1 MLEAGIKG
9 MRETTVTEE
18 VTAKSVGSG
27 ELNVYATPA
36 MIALMEE
43 TAYKSVADELED
55 GMGSVGTKMDV
66 NHVSATPLGMK
77 VTCETELIQ
86 VDGRRLVFA
95 VKASDESGLIGE
107 GTHERFVVQNERFQA
122 KADGKAAE

>member
-9 MRETTVTEE
+9 KRTVTVSVETT
-18 VTAKSVGSG
+18 AKAMGSG

-43 TAYKSVADELED
+43 TAYKSVAGELDE

-66 NHVSATPLGMK
+66 QHVSASPVGMQI
-77 VTCETELIQ
+77 TCESELTE
-86 VDGRRLVFA
+86 VDGRRLVFS
-95 VKASDESGLIGE
+95 VKAQDEKGLIGA
-107 GTHERFVVQNERFQA
+107 GIHERFIIENAKFQA
-122 KADGKAAE
+122 KTDSKL